1 MSKLIKLALLLI
13 GCLFLGWAISTVDLT
28 SVLNLLKKLGWG
40 FLIIFMIYAVV
51 TWLDTLSW
59 KSNFRPE
66 ETQHFTTWELWRI
79 RQVGEAYNTITPFAT
94 LGGEPLKAQLLKEH
108 QGLSIKQGLAS
119 QVISKTTFLTG
130 LILFFIPGIT
140 LILNSPKVSGEFK
153 TISLAGM
160 GIFSTCILLFFVFQI
175 TGILGKLCIWFSQHT
190 EKPSLVDILDKLGH
204 LNNLFSGFYEK
215 YPGRVANAVV
225 LAFLG
230 WVLGLGEMYV
240 TLYFLGFPISFTELW
255 VMEALAQLV
264 KIGSFLIPLS
274 LGAQE
279 GGLILIFSAFGYP
292 ANLGL
297 TVSLVRRIKELFW
310 VGLGLAL
317 GGRLALKRNPP
328 AANDN

>member
-1 MSKLIKLALLLI
+1 MSKIIKLALLLI
-13 GCLFLGWAISTVDLT
+13 GCLFLGWAISTVDMA
-28 SVLNLLKKLGWG
+28 SVLSLLKKIGWG
-40 FLIIFMIYAVV
+40 FLIIFMIYGLI
-51 TWLDTLSW
+51 TWLDALSW
-59 KSNFRPE
+59 KSNFRPD
-66 ETQHFTTWELWRI
+66 ETQNFTNWELWRI
-79 RQVGEAYNTITPFAT
+79 RQVGESYNMITPFGT
-94 LGGEPLKAQLLKEH
+94 LGGEPVKAQLLKEH

-140 LILNSPKVSGEFK
+140 MILNSPKVSSEFK
-153 TISLAGM
+153 SISLTGM
-160 GIFSTCILLFFVFQI
+160 GIFSTCIFLFFVFQV
-175 TGILGKLCIWFSQHT
+175 TGILGKICLWFSHRT
-190 EKPSLVDILDKLGH
+190 DNEKYIEVLDKLGH
-204 LNNLFSGFYEK
+204 LNNLFSSFYRL
-215 YPGRVANAVV
+215 YPGRVTKAVA

-240 TLYFLGFPISFTELW
+240 TLYFLGFPVSFTELW
-255 VMEALAQLV
+255 ILEALAQLV

-297 TVSLVRRIKELFW
+297 TVSLVRRVRELVW

-317 GGRLALKRNPP
+317 GAKMSLSPKRG
-328 AANDN
+328 